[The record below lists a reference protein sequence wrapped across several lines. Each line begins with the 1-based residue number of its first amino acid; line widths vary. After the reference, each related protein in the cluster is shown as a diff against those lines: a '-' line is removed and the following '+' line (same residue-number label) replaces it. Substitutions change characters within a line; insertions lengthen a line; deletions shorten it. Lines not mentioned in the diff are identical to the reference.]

1 MGIFYKNLFAMK
13 RYILS
18 AALLFAATTI
28 YAQEALNT
36 AANAM
41 RYSTNNLT
49 GTARFRAMSG
59 AFGAVGGDVSAI
71 GVNPAGSAIFNYNS
85 GTASLSSYNIS
96 NKATLGGTSLKKNDN
111 SLDLNQLGAVF
122 VFTNSNEDATLRKF
136 TLGFNY
142 ENTNSFHNTVY
153 STGITGN
160 SVDQYFL
167 RFANGIGE
175 GAVPENTLI
184 NGNYDNMNFN
194 QQQAYLGYNAYV
206 INPNGN
212 SGYQTNIPQTGRYYK
227 ENYSTSTGYNGKVA
241 LNFATQLKDKL
252 FLGANLNIHFT
263 DYIQTNTLYED
274 PDTNAVNGQLGSV
287 QFDNELYTYGGGFSF
302 NLGAIYKITE
312 AFRIGAAYESPTWMR
327 LQNEITQRISSYCPE
342 CEAGQDSFGYNPGIA
357 YTFDDY
363 TVKTPSKWTG
373 SLAYIFGKNALLS
386 VDYSLKDY
394 SNTRYTG
401 STYSAANDELSSTLD
416 VASELRVGFEYRI
429 KQVSLRGGYRFEQ
442 SPYKNGTTVGDLNGA
457 TGGIGFNFPGSRLD
471 LAYSWYQ
478 RKYDSQLLPA
488 GYTDT
493 ANVKSTNNNVT
504 LSYTIDL

>member
-1 MGIFYKNLFAMK
+1 MK

-36 AANAM
+36 ADNAM

-59 AFGAVGGDVSAI
+59 AFGALGGDLSAI
-71 GVNPAGSAIFNYNS
+71 NVNPAGSAIFNYNS

-96 NKATLGGTSLKKNDN
+96 NNATLGGTKTKKNDN

-122 VFTNSNEDATLRKF
+122 VFSNSNPDAVMRKF

-142 ENTNSFHNTVY
+142 ENTNSFHNTIY
-153 STGITGN
+153 STGITSN
-160 SVDQYFL
+160 SIDRYFM
-167 RFANGIGE
+167 RFANGAGE
-175 GAVPENTLI
+175 GAVPLSTLQT
-184 NGNYDNMNFN
+184 GNYDNFNFN
-194 QQQAYLGYNAYV
+194 QQQASLGYEAFI
-206 INPNGN
+206 INPNSTGGYN
-212 SGYQTNIPQTGRYYK
+212 SNAPATGRYYK

-241 LNFATQLKDKL
+241 LNFGTQLKDRL

-263 DYIQTNTLYED
+263 DYIQTSSLYED
-274 PDTNAVNGQLGSV
+274 PDTNVMDGQLGSV

-302 NLGAIYKITE
+302 NLGAIYKITD

-327 LQNEITQRISSYCPE
+327 LQNEITQRINSYCHD
-342 CEAGQDSFGYNPGIA
+342 CVTGQDYFGFDPGIA

-373 SLAYIFGKNALLS
+373 SLAYIFGTNALLS
-386 VDYSLKDY
+386 VDYSIKDY
-394 SNTRYTG
+394 SNTKYTG
-401 STYSAANDELSSTLD
+401 SRYSIANTELSSTLD

-457 TGGIGFNFPGSRLD
+457 TGGIGFAFPGSRLD

-478 RKYDSQLLPA
+478 RKYDTQLLPA
-488 GYTDT
+488 GYTDP
-493 ANVKSTNNNVT
+493 ASVKSTNNNVT

>member
-1 MGIFYKNLFAMK
+1 MK
-13 RYILS
+13 KHILT

-96 NKATLGGTSLKKNDN
+96 NNATLGGTNTKKNDN

-122 VFTNSNEDATLRKF
+122 VFSNSNPDATLRKF

-160 SVDQYFL
+160 SIDQYFL
-167 RFANGIGE
+167 RFANGTGN
-175 GAVPENTLI
+175 GAVPLNLLQT
-184 NGNYDNMNFN
+184 GNYDNFNFN
-194 QQQAYLGYNAYV
+194 QQQASLGYEAFV

-212 SGYQTNIPQTGRYYK
+212 SGYVSNVPDTGRYYK

-241 LNFATQLKDKL
+241 LNFATQLKDRL
-252 FLGANLNIHFT
+252 FLGANLNVHFS
-263 DYIQTNTLYED
+263 DYIQTNSLYED
-274 PDTNAVNGQLGSV
+274 PDMRTPSGLQSV
-287 QFDNELYTYGGGFSF
+287 QFNNELYTYGGGFSL
-302 NLGAIYKITE
+302 NVGAIYKITE
-312 AFRIGAAYESPTWMR
+312 ALRIGAAYESPTWMR
-327 LQNEITQRISSYCPE
+327 LQNEITQSISSFCPE
-342 CEAGQDSFGYNPGIA
+342 CDANNAGSNSFGYNPGIA
-357 YTFDDY
+357 YTYDDY

-373 SLAYIFGKNALLS
+373 SLAYIFGTSALLS
-386 VDYSLKDY
+386 VDYSVKDY

-401 STYSAANDELSSTLD
+401 SKYAAANAELSSTLD

-429 KQVSLRGGYRFEQ
+429 KQLSLRGGYRFEQ

-488 GYTDT
+488 GYTDP
-493 ANVKSTNNNVT
+493 ASVKSTNNNVT